1 MCKLFLRNSSRVQ
14 ICNLT
19 ESVAFIAREVVALRG
34 WRTRDTHA
42 AQTATGTCSPAISL
56 TGQCSPHASKKGR
69 EELPQIGKRDRGK
82 KSDFPTNLTNAQLLP
97 PGLRFF

>member
-19 ESVAFIAREVVALRG
+19 ESVAFIAREAAALRG
-34 WRTRDTHA
+34 RRTRDGHA
-42 AQTATGTCSPAISL
+42 ARTATGTCSPAISL

-69 EELPQIGKRDRGK
+69 EELPQICKRDRK
-82 KSDFPTNLTNAQLLP
+82 KKVTFPQT
-97 PGLRFF
+97 